1 MEYTLNTYQG
11 LAFKLN
17 PDFSL
22 KDYVATI
29 NAPEVQAVNIGK
41 ISTLK
46 GNIQSI
52 RPKYAEGEEPV
63 GEEVTIY
70 TRDGK
75 SFPAY
80 VENYNPDDITVQVN
94 AQRNSFIVIG
104 DTGIHR
110 NEYSMVMKSE

>member
-17 PDFSL
+17 PDFDL
-22 KDYVATI
+22 KSYVATI

-46 GNIQSI
+46 GNIQSL
-52 RPKYAEGEEPV
+52 RPTYAEGEEPL
-63 GEEVTIY
+63 GDEVTVY

-80 VENYNPDDITVQVN
+80 VENYNPDDITSQI
-94 AQRNSFIVIG
+94 NSPRHAFILIG

-110 NEYSMVMKSE
+110 NEYSMVMAAQ